1 MSKIQ
6 PISLKKVLTINKV
19 PQQRF
24 LVIMDVH
31 SFYTNIPNN
40 EELKA
45 VERALKLKS
54 LQTKEYIS
62 FLELT

>member
-24 LVIMDVH
+24 LVTMDVH

-62 FLELT
+62 FLKLT